1 MKVIDCF
8 LFSNELDMLEIRLN
22 ELNDK
27 VDKFLIC
34 ESRET
39 FAGKPK
45 ELVYEKN
52 KDRFSQFEEKIIHLV
67 VEKFSGSVSA
77 ENREYFN
84 RNYILN
90 GIPDSFNDEDIIIFS
105 DVDEIP
111 KIDNLD
117 KSLEI
122 AVFRQ
127 DMYYFN
133 FNSKFIEPNDHA
145 NWHGS
150 IAFKAKF
157 KNEANLQNIRFNR
170 YNIQSVVNDGGWHFS
185 YFSDARNIIN
195 KIKNGGHTEMVHL
208 DLDEMLISERVK
220 NRIDVL
226 GRNGYV
232 LKEIKNNQDLP
243 KYVLDNKEKYKHL
256 FYE

>member
-105 DVDEIP
+105 C
-111 KIDNLD
+111 
-117 KSLEI
+117 
-122 AVFRQ
+122 R
-127 DMYYFN
+127 
-133 FNSKFIEPNDHA
+133 
-145 NWHGS
+145 
-150 IAFKAKF
+150 
-157 KNEANLQNIRFNR
+157 
-170 YNIQSVVNDGGWHFS
+170 
-185 YFSDARNIIN
+185 
-195 KIKNGGHTEMVHL
+195 
-208 DLDEMLISERVK
+208 
-220 NRIDVL
+220 
-226 GRNGYV
+226 
-232 LKEIKNNQDLP
+232 
-243 KYVLDNKEKYKHL
+243 
-256 FYE
+256 